1 MIHAPPV
8 PGFEM
13 RAIEIRSYSLKPGT
27 RTTFH
32 RLMWEQVLSMLRRW
46 QVDVVDLGPSLHDDD
61 TYFLI
66 RAYRDLAER
75 EASQEAFYGSDEW
88 RHGPREGI
96 LALIDHYTSI
106 VLMLD
111 DTGVAALRKD

>member
-1 MIHAPPV
+1 MSNAV
-8 PGFEM
+8 ET
-13 RAIEIRSYSLKPGT
+13 RAVEIRSYSVKPGA
-27 RTTFH
+27 RATFH
-32 RLMWEQVLSMLRRW
+32 RMMGGQVLPMLRRW
-46 QVDVVDLGPSLHDDD
+46 QVDVVDLGPSLRDDD

-88 RHGPREGI
+88 RHGPREDI

-111 DTGVAALRKD
+111 DAGVAALRKD